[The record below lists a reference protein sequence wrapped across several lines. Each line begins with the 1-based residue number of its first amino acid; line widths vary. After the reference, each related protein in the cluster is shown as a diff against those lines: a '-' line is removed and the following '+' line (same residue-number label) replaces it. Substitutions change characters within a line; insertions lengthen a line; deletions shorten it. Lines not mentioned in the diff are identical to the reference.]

1 MPRLGQRFGR
11 WLQQSYGCVGGTNT
25 TGPEA
30 AKRKQ
35 NAVAYYN
42 RAQGGTTTISSLP
55 HLPYVVGLAG
65 GPNQDGPA
73 DLLVVDYTVNDM
85 FEVRGP
91 AAAVAAEIA
100 AATEAML
107 RYLLRAY
114 PATAILLVDA
124 CCLTPGKRFGFGSG
138 LGLASP
144 SATLTP
150 AG

>member
-1 MPRLGQRFGR
+1 M
-11 WLQQSYGCVGGTNT
+11 GGTNT

>member
-1 MPRLGQRFGR
+1 M
-11 WLQQSYGCVGGTNT
+11 GTNA

-30 AKRKQ
+30 AKQKQ
-35 NAVAYYN
+35 DAVAYYN

-91 AAAVAAEIA
+91 GAAVAAEIA

-124 CCLTPGKRFGFGSG
+124 CCLPPGKRLGFG
-138 LGLASP
+138 LGL
-144 SATLTP
+144 
-150 AG
+150 